1 MPEHLPANYLT
12 HMNGF
17 IATASADKR
26 LKPAHISLY
35 LTLFGI
41 WNRYFFMNPFP
52 ISRIHVMQASHIG
65 SKVTYIQA
73 LRDLHAFGYIR
84 YYRSESIGAAPQ
96 ISILPI
102 KISPVAGSKML
113 PDRPGNDP
121 APGSEM
127 APFNKQIQKSN
138 KENGAPPTK
147 KQKKVTPEKPDM
159 PEHPEDV
166 VIFFQQMRFDPR
178 EAPRFF
184 NHYEANG
191 WHQSNGL
198 PIRNWKAAAE
208 KWVSNTPHFKI
219 RNNASPNNRL
229 SSGPSNYTDP
239 L

>member
-52 ISRIHVMQASHIG
+52 ISRMHVMQASHIG

-102 KISPVAGSKML
+102 KISPAAGPK
-113 PDRPGNDP
+113 
-121 APGSEM
+121 
-127 APFNKQIQKSN
+127 
-138 KENGAPPTK
+138 
-147 KQKKVTPEKPDM
+147 
-159 PEHPEDV
+159 
-166 VIFFQQMRFDPR
+166 
-178 EAPRFF
+178 APRTGPQMIP
-184 NHYEANG
+184 HRG
-191 WHQSNGL
+191 Q
-198 PIRNWKAAAE
+198 
-208 KWVSNTPHFKI
+208 KWTPLINKYKNQTRKTAHPQQKI
-219 RNNASPNNRL
+219 GRK
-229 SSGPSNYTDP
+229 
-239 L
+239 